1 MRTFVN
7 ALGAWA
13 LAAVLVGAAAG
24 TAEAAPVIKISPS
37 STVVGL
43 NTVFSVDLIVEGLD
57 DLSDEA
63 VGGFSALLSFDDTL
77 LSGVSYLIDP
87 DDKMGAEIDL
97 SFGFD
102 GGAGSPLDLFFVAEA
117 GLNAAALS
125 ALQGTGFRL
134 ATISFT
140 SGVIEGL
147 SSLRLSVFGPGGAF
161 LSDADGFEIP
171 ATAEQGS
178 VCVSRTGT
186 PCTVPEP
193 GLLSLLAT
201 GALTGLVARRRRR
214 A

>member
-7 ALGAWA
+7 SLGAWA
-13 LAAVLVGAAAG
+13 LATVLLGIAAG

-37 STVVGL
+37 STIVGL
-43 NTVFSVDLIVEGLD
+43 STGFSVDLIVEGLD

-63 VGGFSALLSFDDTL
+63 VGGFSALLSFDESL
-77 LSGVSYLIDP
+77 ISGVSYVIDP
-87 DDKMGAEIDL
+87 DDKMGAEVDL

-140 SGVIEGL
+140 SGVLEGL
-147 SSLRLSVFGPGGAF
+147 STLRLSVFGAGGAF

-171 ATAEQGS
+171 ATAEGGQ
-178 VCVSRTGT
+178 VCVSRTGA
-186 PCTVPEP
+186 PCAVPEP

-201 GALTGLVARRRRR
+201 GAVTAFAARRRR